1 MNVNKVISITNQ
13 KGGVGKTTTAV
24 NLAASL
30 AKTKRKVLLLDFDP
44 QGNATMGSGI
54 SKFELEKSINDV
66 LLGNVN
72 AEDAVLKT
80 TVGYDILP
88 ANADLTMAEV
98 RLLREAEREYLLHKA
113 LANLRLIYDFI
124 IIDCPPSLN
133 ILTLNALVA
142 SDSVLIPIQCEYYS
156 LEGLAGLLSTID
168 HVQRT
173 VNSNLKIEGL
183 LRTMYDGRNRLTLAV
198 SDQLVQNFSDKL
210 YSTIIPR
217 NVRLAEAPSHGLPVI
232 FHDPTSQGA
241 AAYLALA
248 GEIIRRNTP
257 EEGEENG
264 EL

>member
-54 SKFELEKSINDV
+54 SKFDLENSINDV
-66 LLGNVN
+66 LLGSVK
-72 AEDAVLKT
+72 AEDAVQKT
-80 TVGYDILP
+80 IVGYDILP

-98 RLLREAEREYLLHKA
+98 RLLKEAEREYLLLKA
-113 LANLRLIYDFI
+113 LAKLRLGYDFI

-133 ILTLNALVA
+133 ILTINALVA

-198 SDQLVQNFSDKL
+198 SDQLTQNFSDKL

-248 GEIIRRNTP
+248 GEIIRRNKP
-257 EEGEENG
+257 EEGEEN
-264 EL
+264 E